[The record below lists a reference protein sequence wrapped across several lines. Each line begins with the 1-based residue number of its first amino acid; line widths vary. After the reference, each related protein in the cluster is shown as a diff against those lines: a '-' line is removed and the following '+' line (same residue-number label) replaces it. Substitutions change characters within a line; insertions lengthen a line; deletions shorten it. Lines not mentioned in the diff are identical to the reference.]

1 MTLGAQLS
9 ASFSR
14 VVQVPSVLGKGQI
27 MASFGI
33 GNVAKPPFSPWLK
46 QKAEPRKGKG
56 APGSCCGKGL
66 ARCLK
71 AWSFLSKLTP
81 ASSHAPNC
89 PIVIIIWTW
98 VWVREAGHLPET
110 VKSQQMAQP
119 VGNPKNASHLCP
131 ILKPLHISYCRSS
144 PSAQRDSDSLQS
156 NSWFMIGDRMP
167 LGTSILDPVLFL
179 QTASYLIPPTLSLL
193 NLEIQWQHPIRSW
206 HGEVY
211 LALTHTHTYFWE
223 IVCIYFCKLNLYINA

>member
-46 QKAEPRKGKG
+46 QEAEPRKGKG

-89 PIVIIIWTW
+89 PIVIIIWT
-98 VWVREAGHLPET
+98 
-110 VKSQQMAQP
+110 
-119 VGNPKNASHLCP
+119 
-131 ILKPLHISYCRSS
+131 
-144 PSAQRDSDSLQS
+144 
-156 NSWFMIGDRMP
+156 
-167 LGTSILDPVLFL
+167 
-179 QTASYLIPPTLSLL
+179 
-193 NLEIQWQHPIRSW
+193 
-206 HGEVY
+206 
-211 LALTHTHTYFWE
+211 
-223 IVCIYFCKLNLYINA
+223 